1 MKLKSTVCLFYP
13 YQLAT
18 ISFNT
23 EERICVYM
31 HIKDVE
37 MQTFIENRQNQEDD
51 KIAEGSG
58 LRYKNFCFV

>member
-1 MKLKSTVCLFYP
+1 
-13 YQLAT
+13 
-18 ISFNT
+18 
-23 EERICVYM
+23 M

>member
-31 HIKDVE
+31 HIKDVKI
-37 MQTFIENRQNQEDD
+37 QRHLLKAD
-51 KIAEGSG
+51 KTRKMI
-58 LRYKNFCFV
+58 K